1 MKIIISYIATTLFFL
16 TFSNTTM
23 AQNTNETMSQD
34 TIEYMSPFT
43 PVAKGKA
50 PGMKY
55 KLLSESNGV
64 KEFVL
69 VFAKG
74 DEVLSGIS
82 DFASQQH
89 VTAAHFTAIGA
100 LKQATTAWFDV
111 NRKSYKLNHV
121 KQQLELISLIG
132 DIALHEGKP
141 AVHVHYSVGLSDG
154 SMQGGHLVEAI
165 TFPTVE
171 LFMTV
176 YATPLQKKLDKETDL
191 VLIHPEIQ

>member
-1 MKIIISYIATTLFFL
+1 MKTIIPFIAIALFCSIL
-16 TFSNTTM
+16 TNTIM
-23 AQNTNETMSQD
+23 AQNTNETMAKDSM
-34 TIEYMSPFT
+34 EFMSPFT
-43 PVAKGKA
+43 PVAKGKS

-55 KLLSESNGV
+55 KLLRESNDV

-69 VFAKG
+69 IFAKG

-82 DFASQQH
+82 DFASEQH

-100 LKQATTAWFDV
+100 LKQATTAWFDLA
-111 NRKSYKLNHV
+111 RKSYKLNHIQ
-121 KQQLELISLIG
+121 KQLELISLNG
-132 DIALHEGKP
+132 DIAMHEGKP
-141 AVHVHYSVGLSDG
+141 AVHVHFSVGLQDG
-154 SMQGGHLVEAI
+154 SMQGGHLVEAV

-176 YATPLQKKLDKETDL
+176 YATPLQKQLDKETDL

>member
-1 MKIIISYIATTLFFL
+1 MKTMLPSIAITLLLSIL
-16 TFSNTTM
+16 TGSSM
-23 AQNTNETMSQD
+23 AQNTNETMARGS
-34 TIEYMSPFT
+34 IEYMSPFT

-50 PGMKY
+50 RGMKY

-64 KEFVL
+64 KEYVL

-82 DFASQQH
+82 DFASEQH
-89 VTAAHFTAIGA
+89 VAAAHFTAIGA

-111 NRKSYKLNHV
+111 GRKSYKLNHIS
-121 KQQLELISLIG
+121 QQMELISLNG
-132 DIALHEGKP
+132 DIAMHDGKP
-141 AVHVHYSVGLSDG
+141 AVHVHFAVGLQDG

-176 YATPLQKKLDKETDL
+176 YATPLQKQLDKETDL